1 MSGNELQII
10 LIITAVGLMAVILLT
25 AGIMEAVRRKK
36 TGESHTRTKKIYMKN
51 GVDIGQREVKE
62 GFDQDI
68 ELIDKNDFETICVS
82 GKLRKEKQYFRK
94 RECEIRLV
102 DIMTRELYTQTFFG
116 ELLIGRVWQ
125 RENEKSQLV
134 LKHPGI
140 SKKHCRIFEEN
151 GRFYVLDEG
160 SLNHTFVNQKEVV
173 QKTPLC
179 DGDILTIGEC
189 SYRVGLNNGN
199 IK

>member
-1 MSGNELQII
+1 MRGNELQVI
-10 LIITAVGLMAVILLT
+10 LIIIAMGLLIVILLA
-25 AGIMEAVRRKK
+25 AGIMSTVRRKK
-36 TGESHTRTKKIYMKN
+36 MGEAHARNNKIYIKN

-68 ELIDKNDFETICVS
+68 ELIDKNDFETICTS
-82 GKLRKEKQYFRK
+82 GKLRKEKQRSRK

-125 RENEKSQLV
+125 RENEGAQLV
-134 LKHPGI
+134 LKYSGI
-140 SKKHCRIFEEN
+140 SKRHCRIFEEN
-151 GRFYVLDEG
+151 GCFYVLDEG

-173 QKTPLC
+173 QKTQLY

-189 SYRVGLNNGN
+189 SYKVELSSVTM
-199 IK
+199 

>member
-1 MSGNELQII
+1 MRGNELQII
-10 LIITAVGLMAVILLT
+10 LIIIAVGLLAVILLAVVIMSA
-25 AGIMEAVRRKK
+25 AGRKK
-36 TGESHTRTKKIYMKN
+36 PGESHTRNKIVYIKN
-51 GVDIGQREVKE
+51 GVDIGQREIKE

-68 ELIDKNDFETICVS
+68 ELIDKNDFETICTS
-82 GKLRKEKQYFRK
+82 GNLRKEKQRSRK

-102 DIMTRELYTQTFFG
+102 DIMTRELYTQTFFC

-125 RENEKSQLV
+125 RENEGAQLV
-134 LKHPGI
+134 LKYPGI
-140 SKKHCRIFEEN
+140 SKRHCRIFEKN

-173 QKTPLC
+173 QKTQLC

-189 SYRVGLNNGN
+189 SYRVQIGIL
-199 IK
+199 K